1 MKDKKIEGYFEDIS
15 VSEKLEE
22 INATYSPEE
31 FSSDPKGYFLIKV
44 NREENAIEV
53 GYCTP
58 DNVLQ
63 KRILGKTPIE
73 IIYTIMKLD
82 LISKFE
88 HAADLGSELQKA
100 YLALNNNLEYV
111 QDQDLKLN

>member
-1 MKDKKIEGYFEDIS
+1 MKGGKIEGYFEDIN
-15 VSEKLEE
+15 VSGDLEE
-22 INATYSPEE
+22 VKAKYSPKD

-63 KRILGKTPIE
+63 KRILGKTPLE
-73 IIYTIMKLD
+73 IIYTIVKLN
-82 LISKFE
+82 LVSKFE

>member
-1 MKDKKIEGYFEDIS
+1 MKNEKIEGYFEDIS
-15 VSEKLEE
+15 VSEKLED
-22 INATYSPEE
+22 IKATYTPDE

-44 NREENAIEV
+44 NKKESAIEV

-63 KRILGKTPIE
+63 KRILGKTPLE
-73 IIYTIMKLD
+73 IIYTILKLN
-82 LISKFE
+82 LVSKFE

-100 YLALNNNLEYV
+100 YIALNNNLEYI